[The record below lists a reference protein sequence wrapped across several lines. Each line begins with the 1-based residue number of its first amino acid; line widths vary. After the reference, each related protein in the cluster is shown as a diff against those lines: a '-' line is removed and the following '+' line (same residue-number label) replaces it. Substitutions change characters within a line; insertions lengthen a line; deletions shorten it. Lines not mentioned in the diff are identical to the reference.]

1 MFEVCERGAR
11 ACGKR
16 RRRALCPARWEIGAG
31 AAFNARPLGA
41 ATRIPNIV
49 YNYSSAEPPAVIP
62 VTPQALSAEGVD
74 CGKAGK
80 SGLGGSTIMSAQTPR
95 SRLEAA

>member
-16 RRRALCPARWEIGAG
+16 RRRALCPARWEISAG

-41 ATRIPNIV
+41 ATRISNMF
-49 YNYSSAEPPAVIP
+49 YHYSSAEPPAVIP
-62 VTPQALSAEGVD
+62 VTLQALSAEGVD

-80 SGLGGSTIMSAQTPR
+80 SAWASPQLCLLKPG
-95 SRLEAA
+95 

>member
-1 MFEVCERGAR
+1 M
-11 ACGKR
+11 
-16 RRRALCPARWEIGAG
+16 L
-31 AAFNARPLGA
+31 
-41 ATRIPNIV
+41 